1 VAQKSHPTSSLHTQN
16 VADELATMQP
26 PLQVVVVSPA
36 RPLHEGAASYLQVKT
51 PQGQLGIWPRHT
63 DLVSGLGI
71 GLIRVGNAKGGEE
84 RFAAWGGFLKVTG
97 NKVTVL
103 VDQAVRESEAKE
115 QEPAIRKELETVLAQ
130 LRHPASDAQFEEL
143 LDQRLWCQS
152 RLRLAGM

>member
-1 VAQKSHPTSSLHTQN
+1 MAQKPHPTGSLHTLT
-16 VADELATMQP
+16 VADE
-26 PLQVVVVSPA
+26 
-36 RPLHEGAASYLQVKT
+36 
-51 PQGQLGIWPRHT
+51 
-63 DLVSGLGI
+63 
-71 GLIRVGNAKGGEE
+71 
-84 RFAAWGGFLKVTG
+84 LKVTG

-130 LRHPASDAQFEEL
+130 LRHPASDEQFTEL